1 MANVTAIAARGRRS
15 SMDAESK
22 ALALGY
28 AVLER
33 DEKLRVLALAGK
45 NLAKSAQG
53 VSFDYREILQ
63 MANER
68 LLVINEL
75 QGRLAG
81 MMLQV
86 LDGAVT
92 RETDLALVGEL
103 CQTAANAGIEDE
115 MQWALS
121 NAMEEM

>member
-1 MANVTAIAARGRRS
+1 
-15 SMDAESK
+15 MDAETK

-28 AVLER
+28 AALSK
-33 DEKLRVLALAGK
+33 DEKLRVLASAGK
-45 NLAKSAQG
+45 NLANSARG

-63 MANER
+63 MANEK

-81 MMLQV
+81 MMLEV
-86 LDGAVT
+86 LEGKT
-92 RETDLALVGEL
+92 SRESDQGFVAQLFKM
-103 CQTAANAGIEDE
+103 AADAGIDDE

-121 NAMEEM
+121 NAMEEMQVHQ

>member
-1 MANVTAIAARGRRS
+1 
-15 SMDAESK
+15 MDAESK
-22 ALALGY
+22 ALAPGY

-33 DEKLRVLALAGK
+33 DEKLRVLASAGK
-45 NLAKSAQG
+45 NLANSARG

-68 LLVINEL
+68 LLVISEL

-81 MMLQV
+81 MMLEV
-86 LDGAVT
+86 LEGKAS
-92 RETDLALVGEL
+92 RESDVKFVAEL
-103 CQTAANAGIEDE
+103 CRMAADAGIEDE

-121 NAMEEM
+121 NAMEEMQVYQSS

>member
-1 MANVTAIAARGRRS
+1 MPAADVRGGI
-15 SMDAESK
+15 MDAEVK

-28 AVLER
+28 AALGR
-33 DEKLRVLALAGK
+33 DEKLRVLASAGK
-45 NLAKSAQG
+45 NLANSARG

-63 MANER
+63 MANEK
-68 LLVINEL
+68 LLVISEL

-81 MMLQV
+81 MMTQL
-86 LDGAVT
+86 LDGEVT

-103 CQTAANAGIEDE
+103 CETAAKAEIADE

-121 NAMEEM
+121 NAMEEMQVHQ

>member
-1 MANVTAIAARGRRS
+1 
-15 SMDAESK
+15 MDAETK

-28 AVLER
+28 AVLGK
-33 DEKLRVLALAGK
+33 DEKLRVLASAGK
-45 NLAKSAQG
+45 NLANSAKG

-63 MANER
+63 MANEK

-86 LDGAVT
+86 LDGEAG
-92 RETDLALVGEL
+92 RESDMTFVAEL
-103 CQTAANAGIEDE
+103 CKLAADVGIEDE

-121 NAMEEM
+121 NAMEEMQVHQ